1 MGSFFSPPK
10 AKAPAVISTP
20 APAPEVPT
28 ETDGQTEAER
38 TARSDAKKAAAQ
50 ARGRE
55 STILTGALGD
65 TSQATTQKKTLLGE

>member
-1 MGSFFSPPK
+1 M
-10 AKAPAVISTP
+10 ISTP